1 MACTSCSESV
11 ENALKLV
18 QGVKTATVGL
28 ALEEAKIHFDPS
40 QTNPTCLVEAIEDA
54 GFGAELI
61 SSGLDVNKIYL
72 KIGGIKNTVEE
83 YSFIESLLEQI
94 EGVSTVEAD
103 PTCQRVAVC
112 YDPDLTG
119 PRSVM
124 QCLEEAAKRGPV
136 SFDVKLDTPSKGGDV
151 ERNGEARW
159 YRNQFLLSCL
169 FSIPVFVF
177 AMILPMSGSA
187 GDWLEIKVKNNL
199 TVGMLLRWV
208 LCTPVQFI
216 IGWR

>member
-11 ENALKLV
+11 ENVLKSV
-18 QGVKTATVGL
+18 QGVKTAAVGL

-40 QTNPTCLVEAIEDA
+40 QTNPTFLIEAIEDA
-54 GFGAELI
+54 GFGADLV
-61 SSGLDVNKIYL
+61 STGLDINKIYL
-72 KIGGIKNTVEE
+72 KIGGIKNSLGE
-83 YSFIESLLEQI
+83 YSFIESVLDGI
-94 EGVSTVEAD
+94 EGLSTVEVD
-103 PTCQRVAVC
+103 RTCQRVVVC

-119 PRSVM
+119 PRSVI

-151 ERNGEARW
+151 EWNTKTRW
-159 YRNQFLLSCL
+159 YRNQFLFSCL
-169 FSIPVFVF
+169 FSIPVFIF
-177 AMILPMSGSA
+177 AMILPMAGST
-187 GDWLEIKVKNNL
+187 GDWLETKVKNNL
-199 TVGMLLRWV
+199 TVGMLLRWG